1 MATEALRANGIN
13 LNSLASNVEDISA
26 ILRTAKRRGENIA
39 VPGRHGLLRV
49 PNKLYDMADFVLPF
63 HVLGVDPGTGQVL
76 GGDAEVTAFYARAD
90 ELTRLF
96 GSDLIT
102 LEHTLPDGS
111 VRRALAETTDV
122 MEWTR
127 EPGSPLFGRV
137 SVALRLPE
145 AFWADTA
152 PTTVTF
158 TGTNGTHRVL
168 SEFAAAT
175 APMDE
180 LVITWTGPINNPE
193 LSQPAGGVY
202 VAYDGV
208 IPAGRKLV
216 VDTAAWRL
224 DPGDGTPW
232 TPDYRAFRR
241 GGSAGGRWFQ
251 LMPEPAGPEVIFVHT
266 TGGSAGC
273 TIAGPRKY
281 LNG

>member
-1 MATEALRANGIN
+1 MAVEALRANGVN
-13 LNSLASNVEDISA
+13 LNSLASNVESIAA
-26 ILRTAKRRGENIA
+26 ILRTPKRRGENIA

-63 HVLGVDPGTGQVL
+63 WVLGVDPSSGAIL
-76 GGDAEVTAFYARAD
+76 GGDAETTAFYARVD

-96 GSDLIT
+96 GGDTVT
-102 LEHTLPDGS
+102 LEHTRPDGS
-111 VRRALAETTDV
+111 VRRAVVETTDV

-127 EPGSPLFGRV
+127 EPGSPMFGRV
-137 SVALRLPE
+137 SVAVRLPE
-145 AFWADTA
+145 AFWSDTSA
-152 PTTVTF
+152 TTATF
-158 TGTNGTHRVL
+158 AGTNGTHRVL

-208 IPAGRKLV
+208 IPAGKKLV
-216 VDTAAWRL
+216 VDTARWRL
-224 DPGDGTPW
+224 DPGDGVPW
-232 TPDYRAFRR
+232 TPAYAVFRH
-241 GGSAGGRWFQ
+241 GGSAGRWFQ

-266 TGGSAGC
+266 TGGSAGAS
-273 TIAGPRKY
+273 IAGPRKY